1 MNLDQILALTH
12 AGYTKDEINA
22 LAGTEEKP
30 KLAPAPAPAPEVK
43 KDAPADFSAIL
54 ADAIAKA
61 IAAQKPDPAP
71 EPKPE
76 PKAEPKQEPK
86 QEPKPEDA
94 TARILA
100 ALGIAAQGVAI
111 PKEETLEER
120 MANSLRVALG
130 IPEEKKKEE

>member
-1 MNLDQILALTH
+1 MRVTEILELIR
-12 AGYTKDEINA
+12 AGYSKDEIAA
-22 LAGTEEKP
+22 LDEAKP
-30 KLAPAPAPAPEVK
+30 EPAPETAPDAK
-43 KDAPADFSAIL
+43 KDVPPDFSAIL

-61 IAAQKPDPAP
+61 IATQKPDPAP

-76 PKAEPKQEPK
+76 PKAEPK

>member
-1 MNLDQILALTH
+1 MTVDQILELTR

-22 LAGTEEKP
+22 LSGSEEKP
-30 KLAPAPAPAPEVK
+30 KPEPVPEK

-61 IAAQKPDPAP
+61 IAAQKPDTAP
-71 EPKPE
+71 
-76 PKAEPKQEPK
+76 EPKQEPK
-86 QEPKPEDA
+86 QEPKAEDQA
-94 TARILA
+94 ARILA
-100 ALGIAAQGVAI
+100 ALGVAAQGVAI

-130 IPEEKKKEE
+130 IPEEKNKEE

>member
-30 KLAPAPAPAPEVK
+30 KPAPAPAPAPEVK
-43 KDAPADFSAIL
+43 KDVPADFSEIL

-76 PKAEPKQEPK
+76 PKAEPK